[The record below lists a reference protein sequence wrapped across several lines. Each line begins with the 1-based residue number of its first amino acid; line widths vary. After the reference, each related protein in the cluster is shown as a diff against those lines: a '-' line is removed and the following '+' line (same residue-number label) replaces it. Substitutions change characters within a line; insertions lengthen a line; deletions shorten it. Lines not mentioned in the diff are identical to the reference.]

1 MDSVITTLTDEVDT
15 AAAQKVPA
23 LPVTLIEDARFE
35 LFTAVKIR
43 VEVFWV
49 VRPCNFAV
57 EHRRCRGHDP
67 SVFTLKMEAMWSS
80 EMMVSYRNTSGRH
93 NPEDLYLFTSP
104 SARTNR
110 ETLGTAKHRLLPT
123 NLIENMFCARNV

>member
-49 VRPCNFAV
+49 VVA
-57 EHRRCRGHDP
+57 
-67 SVFTLKMEAMWSS
+67 
-80 EMMVSYRNTSGRH
+80 Y
-93 NPEDLYLFTSP
+93 
-104 SARTNR
+104 
-110 ETLGTAKHRLLPT
+110 
-123 NLIENMFCARNV
+123 